1 MPPVKTHLL
10 GRAESHKY
18 TAVRRLFS
26 LADVQ
31 KRNNAALSIRQAA
44 FLLRL
49 PSSTAQLM
57 TSPFAELITIL
68 LAYLC
73 GSSPFGLLIARTVA
87 GIDIRKEGSGNIG
100 ATNVGR
106 VLGAKW
112 GIAALL
118 LDALKGLLPV
128 LLIPRFFAESGTGW
142 FVLLQVVA
150 GVATVVG
157 HMFPVWLKFRGGKG
171 VATSLGVVLVL
182 TPVGSLAAFGGFA
195 LCMLAS
201 RVVALSSIVAA
212 LVFAIGQMFILQ
224 PNPFAVEKLPL
235 SVFSLAVPAL
245 IVVQHRSNIGR
256 LMRGEEKKFQ
266 FGKSRAS
273 DAKESSGDDTLRGV

>member
-1 MPPVKTHLL
+1 
-10 GRAESHKY
+10 
-18 TAVRRLFS
+18 
-26 LADVQ
+26 
-31 KRNNAALSIRQAA
+31 
-44 FLLRL
+44 
-49 PSSTAQLM
+49 M
-57 TSPFAELITIL
+57 TSPIAELITIA

-73 GSSPFGLLIARTVA
+73 GSLPFGLLIARAVA
-87 GIDIRKEGSGNIG
+87 GIDIREKGSGNIG

-118 LDALKGLLPV
+118 FDALKGLLPV
-128 LLIPRFFAESGTGW
+128 LLIPRCFAETGSGW

-150 GVATVVG
+150 GVSTVVG
-157 HMFPVWLKFRGGKG
+157 HMFPVWLGFRGGKG

-182 TPVGSLAAFGGFA
+182 TPIGSLAAFGGFA

-201 RVVALSSIVAA
+201 RIVALSSIVAA

-224 PNPFAVEKLPL
+224 PNPFAVGKLPL

-256 LMRGEEKKFQ
+256 LMRGEEKKFH
-266 FGKSRAS
+266 FGKSRTNSEDAS
-273 DAKESSGDDTLRGV
+273 SDDDSLRRV

>member
-1 MPPVKTHLL
+1 
-10 GRAESHKY
+10 
-18 TAVRRLFS
+18 
-26 LADVQ
+26 
-31 KRNNAALSIRQAA
+31 
-44 FLLRL
+44 
-49 PSSTAQLM
+49 M
-57 TSPFAELITIL
+57 TSPFAELITIA

-73 GSSPFGLLIARTVA
+73 GSLPFGLLIARAVA
-87 GIDIRKEGSGNIG
+87 GIDIREKGSGNIG

-128 LLIPRFFAESGTGW
+128 LLIPRCFAESSSGW
-142 FVLLQVVA
+142 FVLLQVLA
-150 GVATVVG
+150 GVSTVVG
-157 HMFPVWLKFRGGKG
+157 HMCPVWLKFRGGKG

-201 RVVALSSIVAA
+201 RIVALSSIVAA

-224 PNPFAVEKLPL
+224 PNPFAVAKLPL

-266 FGKSRAS
+266 FGKAKSGS
-273 DAKESSGDDTLRGV
+273 GKESSKDDSTRRV